1 MQHRE
6 TPKGEHMPLEEPETE
21 LWVATEIPLGFPL
34 MKAKRAV
41 RTCTGSRPDMS
52 CRRENKRLPVG
63 N

>member
-1 MQHRE
+1 
-6 TPKGEHMPLEEPETE
+6 MPLEEPETE